1 MHESGGSVSALPNEH
16 MKNHD
21 TEAPAPKHPACAS
34 LATRH
39 TLVTGGGGFI
49 GKALALN
56 LHRLGARVRVLGR
69 NRYPELEVLGIPCL
83 QGDIRDQD
91 AVHRAVS
98 GVDCVFHVAAK
109 AGIWGAGAEYLA
121 INHQGSEHVLNAC
134 RKAGVPVLVY
144 TSTPSVVFDRDEH
157 CGAAED
163 LPYATRPLCTYAAS
177 KILAE
182 RAVLAANGTHLK
194 TVAIRPHL
202 VWGPG
207 DTNLIPRLLARGRAG
222 QLAVVGEGGNMVDIT
237 YIDNAVHAHLLAA
250 DNLFTSGS
258 AAGQA
263 FFVGQEA
270 PVNLWAW
277 INTLFSRLGIDTV
290 RRRVPLSL
298 AYGAGAA
305 LELVHTLLHRQEEPR
320 MTRFLALQL
329 AKSHWFSHAR
339 AERLLGYRPLV
350 GTEEGMERL
359 ITWLTG
365 REH

>member
-1 MHESGGSVSALPNEH
+1 MKHNFPAL
-16 MKNHD
+16 K
-21 TEAPAPKHPACAS
+21 AQKI
-34 LATRH
+34 
-39 TLVTGGGGFI
+39 LVTGGGGFI
-49 GKALALN
+49 GKALTLA
-56 LHRLGARVRVLGR
+56 LHRLGGRVRVFGR
-69 NRYPELEVLGIPCL
+69 NRYPELEALGIPCL
-83 QGDIRDQD
+83 RGDIRDRE
-91 AVHRAVS
+91 AVQRAVA

-109 AGIWGAGAEYLA
+109 AGIWGARAEYLI
-121 INHQGSEHVLNAC
+121 INYQGSAQVLSAC
-134 RKAGVPVLVY
+134 RSAQVPVLVY

-163 LPYATRPLCTYAAS
+163 LPYAARPLCAYAAS

-182 RAVLAANGTHLK
+182 RAVLAANGTGLK

-222 QLAVVGEGGNMVDIT
+222 QLAMVGEGRNMVDIT

-250 DNLFTSGS
+250 NNLFTSGS

-263 FFVGQEA
+263 FFIGQEA
-270 PVNLWAW
+270 PVNLWTW

-290 RRRVPLSL
+290 RRRVPLPL
-298 AYGAGAA
+298 AYGAGTV
-305 LELVHTLLHRQEEPR
+305 LELAHTLLRRQEEPR

-329 AKSHWFSHAR
+329 ARSHWFSHAR

-350 GTEEGMERL
+350 STEEGMERL
-359 ITWLTG
+359 IVWLKG